1 MTRRSVRARFS
12 KASWTCASCLTLI
25 LAASICA
32 GEARAAT
39 PAAKDNRVWQLANQ
53 YRGDQLKLLE
63 RLVDTDSGTGDV
75 EGGRKVAEVL
85 SQELRGLGAQVS
97 ILPAEAPGL
106 APNLVATFTGPGK
119 GRLLLIGHLDTV
131 FEPGTAA
138 KRPFKIQA
146 ERAYGPGVSD
156 EKGGVVEGI
165 FALKILRDTGFKNF
179 RTISFL
185 VESSE
190 ERGSPGTRQLIRKLV
205 SDADVELNLEPGDP
219 PDTITVW
226 RKGSTTFHIDVTGRA
241 AHAGVA
247 PQLGRNAALEL
258 IHQVESSHWPTAGP
272 GLTSNLTVM
281 SAGTRSN
288 IIPDH
293 ASGQFNVRYRD
304 KADVAR
310 VEADFRKNAQTRVIP
325 DTQVAISSDPAF
337 PPLSETRD
345 VDALANRAHR
355 IYAGLGMSLERGG
368 NGGASESALAQD
380 GGIAALD
387 GLGPVGGGF
396 HSADEFLELKTLTPR
411 LYLLTELLM
420 DLGRDPPAR
429 ALDVPKPGRH

>member
-1 MTRRSVRARFS
+1 MF
-12 KASWTCASCLTLI
+12 
-25 LAASICA
+25 AASLALLIGACIF
-32 GEARAAT
+32 GDEAQAAP
-39 PAAKDNRVWQLANQ
+39 PADKGNRVWQLANQ
-53 YRGDQLKLLE
+53 YRGEQLKLLE
-63 RLVDTDSGTGDV
+63 KLVDIDSGTGDV
-75 EGGRKVAEVL
+75 EGGRKVADAL
-85 SQELRGLGAQVS
+85 SQEFRALGGQVN

-106 APNLVATFTGPGK
+106 APNLVATFSGSGK

-138 KRPFKIQA
+138 KRPFRVQTG
-146 ERAYGPGVSD
+146 RAYGPGVSD
-156 EKGGVVEGI
+156 EKGGVVEGV
-165 FALKILRDTGFKNF
+165 FALKILHDIGFKNF
-179 RTISFL
+179 RTITFL

-258 IHQVESSHWPTAGP
+258 IHQIEASHWPTTGP

-281 SAGTRSN
+281 SAGTRNN

-304 KADVAR
+304 KADLAR

-337 PPLSETRD
+337 PPLSENRD
-345 VDALANRAHR
+345 VDALANRAR
-355 IYAGLGMSLERGG
+355 QIYAGLGLTLQQGG

-380 GGIAALD
+380 GGTAALD

-396 HSADEFLELKTLTPR
+396 HSSDEFLELKTLTPR
-411 LYLLTELLM
+411 LYLLTELMM

-429 ALDVPKPGRH
+429 VGPMSGRHSSE